1 MGADA
6 SLRVERDVVGE
17 SDPGT
22 GPRRPKSAVAG
33 LSAQRG
39 SCPPGTWAVRALR
52 RRILTGACAHR
63 VRRAALRLPSGSCSG
78 LQLGPRRSPG
88 RPLRPRQEPGGRGP
102 SRRPQ
107 LQPVFVA
114 SSRTTARPRFA
125 APRSARGR
133 EGVVSS
139 GAARTCSGPDSSPGM
154 HRPPQVAKSGGENA
168 PAPPPPTPSP
178 GCGGRGSWRAEA
190 AAAAAAGGGGSDA
203 VPGASAPRNNW
214 SGWRRADVGMARRTV
229 HRA

>member
-6 SLRVERDVVGE
+6 SLRVERDAVGE
-17 SDPGT
+17 GDPGT
-22 GPRRPKSAVAG
+22 DPRRPKSGMAG

-52 RRILTGACAHR
+52 RRILAGACAHR
-63 VRRAALRLPSGSCSG
+63 VRRAALRLPSGSRSG

-114 SSRTTARPRFA
+114 SSRSTSRPRLA
-125 APRSARGR
+125 APGSARGW

-139 GAARTCSGPDSSPGM
+139 GVARTCSGPGSSPGM
-154 HRPPQVAKSGGENA
+154 HRPPQVAKERRREGTGPSSSSSEPWVWGEGKLESSG
-168 PAPPPPTPSP
+168 S
-178 GCGGRGSWRAEA
+178 R
-190 AAAAAAGGGGSDA
+190 GGGGGRRRLGCS
-203 VPGASAPRNNW
+203 PRGLGAAK
-214 SGWRRADVGMARRTV
+214 
-229 HRA
+229 